1 MFFLD
6 HNRAVP
12 TEDLEIWRRGLRKIE
27 GILKEYIFVGLC
39 LNLRGEGTFPLGPPV
54 SAGPVENIK
63 TRLLPRIYLKRKAA
77 LVKLSNVS
85 IIGKYSYDYLLPS
98 QAPLW
103 F

>member
-1 MFFLD
+1 MLQITMFFLD

-12 TEDLEIWRRGLRKIE
+12 TEDLDIWRRGLRKIE

-39 LNLRGEGTFPLGPPV
+39 LNLRGEGTFPLDPPSPV

-85 IIGKYSYDYLLPS
+85 IIGNNS
-98 QAPLW
+98 
-103 F
+103 